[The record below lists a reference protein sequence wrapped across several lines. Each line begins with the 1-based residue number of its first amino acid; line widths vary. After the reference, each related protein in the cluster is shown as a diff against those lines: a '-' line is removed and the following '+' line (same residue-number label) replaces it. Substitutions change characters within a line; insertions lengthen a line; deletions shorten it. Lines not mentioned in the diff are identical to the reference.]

1 MKHAGFIQKGIY
13 KVWVFP
19 LCMFFLHSGLYGQ
32 PSDSLTLSLCLQTA
46 EKRSPLNDEIALSEE
61 SLAYKLKNIGTNWLP
76 AIGTNAQAAYFSE
89 TVDFSK
95 VMGNLPVSFPAIP
108 LDQYKVWADIN
119 QQIFDGGMIKAQ
131 KSIEKA
137 SNQADIHQVEAE
149 LLGLKQQVNNAYF
162 SLLLTRKSADVLQ
175 VSIKDLQERKKVVH
189 AGVENGILLRENLF
203 AMEAEE
209 LRYRQRL
216 LELNLAGQ
224 QLIKVLSILLDSTIN
239 ENTGLVLPSEPP
251 VFDSKTERPEY
262 LVFEQQKSRLQANSD
277 LITASDMPK
286 LFAFSQAGYGR
297 PGYNFVSQD
306 LHGYYS
312 VGVGMK
318 WNFLN
323 YGDSKRQK
331 KIVELQIDMLDV
343 KRKIFDD
350 QLDIQLEA
358 EKTNQSKYS
367 ELLAQDEEILKLRKA
382 IASASFAKLTN
393 GAITSTEYFSEVNS
407 ELLARLQFENHKI
420 MKLQAAYSYLLLKG
434 KI

>member
-1 MKHAGFIQKGIY
+1 MKKAVHFLC
-13 KVWVFP
+13 VFLLP
-19 LCMFFLHSGLYGQ
+19 LGLFGQ
-32 PSDSLTLSLCLQTA
+32 TYDSLSLELCLKTA
-46 EKRSPLNDEIALSEE
+46 ERRSPLNDEIALSEE
-61 SLAYKLKNIGTNWLP
+61 SLVYKLKNLGTNWFP
-76 AIGTNAQAAYFSE
+76 ALSTNAQAQYNSE
-89 TVDFSK
+89 TVDFSGLMK
-95 VMGNLPVSFPAIP
+95 NLPVSVPSIP
-108 LDQYKVWADIN
+108 LDQYKLWADIN
-119 QQIFDGGMIKAQ
+119 QQIYDGGMTKAQ
-131 KSIEKA
+131 KSVEKA
-137 SNQADIHQVEAE
+137 SNQADIHQAEAA
-149 LLGLKQQVNNAYF
+149 LLGIKQQVNQAYF

-175 VSIKDLQERKKVVH
+175 VSINDLQERKKVVR
-189 AGVENGILLRENLF
+189 AGVENGVLLRENLL
-203 AMEAEE
+203 AMDAEE

-216 LELNLAGQ
+216 LELNLTSQ

-239 ENTGLVLPSEPP
+239 ENTGAVLPMEPP

-262 LVFEQQKSRLQANSD
+262 LVFEKQKDRLQASED
-277 LITASDMPK
+277 LVTATDMPK

-312 VGVGMK
+312 VGVGLK

-331 KIVELQIDMLDV
+331 KIFEIQKEILDV
-343 KRKIFDD
+343 KRKTFDD

-358 EKTNQSKYS
+358 EKTNQAKYDQ
-367 ELLAQDEEILKLRKA
+367 LLVQDEEILRLRKA

-393 GAITSTEYFSEVNS
+393 GAITTTDYFSEVNN

>member
-1 MKHAGFIQKGIY
+1 MKKIVPFLC
-13 KVWVFP
+13 VFF
-19 LCMFFLHSGLYGQ
+19 MHFGLYGQ
-32 PSDSLTLSLCLQTA
+32 TRDSLSLELCLKTA
-46 EKRSPLNDEIALSEE
+46 ERRSPLNEEITLSEE
-61 SLAYKLKNIGTNWLP
+61 SLVYKLKSLGTNWFP
-76 AIGTNAQAAYFSE
+76 ALSTNAQAQYNSE
-89 TVDFSK
+89 TVDFSQ
-95 VMGNLPVSFPAIP
+95 VIPNLPVSINIP

-119 QQIFDGGMIKAQ
+119 QQIYDGGMTKAQ
-131 KSIEKA
+131 KFVEKA
-137 SNQADIHQVEAE
+137 SNQADIHQVEAQ
-149 LLGLKQQVNNAYF
+149 LLGIKQQVNQVYF

-175 VSIKDLQERKKVVH
+175 VSINDLQERKNVVR
-189 AGVENGILLRENLF
+189 AGVENGVLLRENLL

-216 LELNLAGQ
+216 LELNLTSQ
-224 QLIKVLSILLDSTIN
+224 QLIKVLSILLDSTIS
-239 ENTGLVLPSEPP
+239 ENTGAVLPLEPP

-262 LVFEQQKSRLQANSD
+262 LVFDKQKERLQASKD
-277 LITASDMPK
+277 LVTASDMPK

-306 LHGYYS
+306 FHGYYS
-312 VGVGMK
+312 VGVGLK

-331 KIVELQIDMLDV
+331 KIFEIQKGILDV
-343 KRKIFDD
+343 KRKNFDD

-358 EKTNQSKYS
+358 EKTNQAKYKQ
-367 ELLAQDEEILKLRKA
+367 LLVQDEEILKLRKA

-393 GAITSTEYFSEVNS
+393 GTITTTDYFSEVNN

>member
-1 MKHAGFIQKGIY
+1 MKHPVPFLCVFLLPFGI
-13 KVWVFP
+13 F
-19 LCMFFLHSGLYGQ
+19 GQ
-32 PSDSLTLSLCLQTA
+32 TSDSLSLELCLKTA
-46 EKRSPLNDEIALSEE
+46 ERRSPLNDEIALSEE
-61 SLAYKLKNIGTNWLP
+61 SLVYKLKNLGTNWFP
-76 AIGTNAQAAYFSE
+76 ALGTNAQAQYNSE
-89 TVDFSK
+89 TVDFSGL
-95 VMGNLPVSFPAIP
+95 MENLPVSVPAIP

-119 QQIFDGGMIKAQ
+119 QQIYDGGMTKAQ

-137 SNQADIHQVEAE
+137 SNQADIHQVEAA
-149 LLGLKQQVNNAYF
+149 LLGIKQQVNQAYF

-175 VSIKDLQERKKVVH
+175 VSINDLQERKKVVR
-189 AGVENGILLRENLF
+189 AGVENGVLLRENLL

-216 LELNLAGQ
+216 LELNLTSQ

-239 ENTGLVLPSEPP
+239 ENTGAVLPMEPP

-262 LVFEQQKSRLQANSD
+262 LVFDKQKERLQASED
-277 LITASDMPK
+277 LVTASDMPK

-312 VGVGMK
+312 VGVGLK

-331 KIVELQIDMLDV
+331 KIFEIQKGILDV
-343 KRKIFDD
+343 KRKTFDD

-358 EKTNQSKYS
+358 EKTNQAKYDQ
-367 ELLAQDEEILKLRKA
+367 LLVQDEEILRLRKA

-393 GAITSTEYFSEVNS
+393 GAITTTDYFSEVNN

>member
-1 MKHAGFIQKGIY
+1 LNFLWI
-13 KVWVFP
+13 
-19 LCMFFLHSGLYGQ
+19 FFLHLGLHGQ
-32 PSDSLTLSLCLQTA
+32 TSDSLSLDLCLQTA

-61 SLAYKLKNIGTNWLP
+61 SLVYKLKNLNTNWFPDIGTNV
-76 AIGTNAQAAYFSE
+76 QASYFSE
-89 TVDFSK
+89 TVDFSD
-95 VMGNLPVSFPAIP
+95 VMGNLPVSGPAIP
-108 LDQYKVWADIN
+108 LDQYKAWADIN
-119 QQIFDGGMIKAQ
+119 QQIFDGGMTKAQ
-131 KSIEKA
+131 RSIEKS
-137 SNQADIHQVEAE
+137 SNQADIHKVEAE
-149 LLGLKQQVNNAYF
+149 LLGIKQQVNQVYF

-175 VSIKDLQERKKVVH
+175 VSINDLQERKKVVR
-189 AGVENGILLRENLF
+189 AGVENGILLRENLY

-216 LELNLAGQ
+216 LELDLTGQ

-239 ENTGLVLPSEPP
+239 ENTGIVLPSEPP

-262 LVFEQQKSRLQANSD
+262 LAFDQQKNRLQANVD
-277 LITASDMPK
+277 LVTASDMPK

-306 LHGYYS
+306 LHGYFS
-312 VGVGMK
+312 VGVGLK

-331 KIVELQIDMLDV
+331 KIFELQKDILDV
-343 KRKIFDD
+343 KRRTFDD

-358 EKTNQSKYS
+358 EKTNQAKYS
-367 ELLAQDEEILKLRKA
+367 ELLVQDEEILKLRKA

-393 GAITSTEYFSEVNS
+393 GAITSTEYFSEVNN

-420 MKLQAAYSYLLLKG
+420 MKLQAAYSYLIIKG

>member
-1 MKHAGFIQKGIY
+1 MKQAVPFLC
-13 KVWVFP
+13 VFLLP
-19 LCMFFLHSGLYGQ
+19 LGLFGQ
-32 PSDSLTLSLCLQTA
+32 TSDSLSLELCLKTA
-46 EKRSPLNDEIALSEE
+46 ERRSPLNDEIALSEE
-61 SLAYKLKNIGTNWLP
+61 SLVYKLKNLGTNWFP
-76 AIGTNAQAAYFSE
+76 ALSTNAQAQYNSE
-89 TVDFSK
+89 TVDFSGLMK
-95 VMGNLPVSFPAIP
+95 NLPVSVPSIP
-108 LDQYKVWADIN
+108 LDQYKLWADIN
-119 QQIFDGGMIKAQ
+119 QQIYDGGMTKAQ
-131 KSIEKA
+131 KSVEKA
-137 SNQADIHQVEAE
+137 SNQADIHQAEAA
-149 LLGLKQQVNNAYF
+149 LLGIKQQVNQAYF

-175 VSIKDLQERKKVVH
+175 VSIDDLKERKKVVR
-189 AGVENGILLRENLF
+189 AGVENGVLLRENLL
-203 AMEAEE
+203 AMDAEE

-216 LELNLAGQ
+216 LELNLTSQ

-239 ENTGLVLPSEPP
+239 ENTGALLPMEPP

-262 LVFEQQKSRLQANSD
+262 LVFEKQKDRLQASED
-277 LITASDMPK
+277 LVTASDMPK

-312 VGVGMK
+312 VGVGLK

-331 KIVELQIDMLDV
+331 KIFEIQKGILDV
-343 KRKIFDD
+343 KRKTFDD

-358 EKTNQSKYS
+358 EKTNQAKYDQ
-367 ELLAQDEEILKLRKA
+367 LLVQDEEILRLRKA

-393 GAITSTEYFSEVNS
+393 GAITTTDYFTEVNN

>member
-1 MKHAGFIQKGIY
+1 MKQAVPFLC
-13 KVWVFP
+13 VFLLP
-19 LCMFFLHSGLYGQ
+19 LGLFGQ
-32 PSDSLTLSLCLQTA
+32 TSDSLSLELCLKTA
-46 EKRSPLNDEIALSEE
+46 ERRSPLNDEIALSEE
-61 SLAYKLKNIGTNWLP
+61 SLVYKLKNLGTNWFP
-76 AIGTNAQAAYFSE
+76 ALSTNAQAQYNSE
-89 TVDFSK
+89 TVDFSGLMK
-95 VMGNLPVSFPAIP
+95 NLPVSVPSIP

-119 QQIFDGGMIKAQ
+119 QQIYDGGMTKAQ

-137 SNQADIHQVEAE
+137 SNQADIHQVEAA
-149 LLGLKQQVNNAYF
+149 LLGIKQQVNQAYF

-175 VSIKDLQERKKVVH
+175 VSIDDLKERKKVVR
-189 AGVENGILLRENLF
+189 AGVENGVLLRENLL
-203 AMEAEE
+203 AMDAEE

-216 LELNLAGQ
+216 LELNLTSQ

-239 ENTGLVLPSEPP
+239 ENTGALLPMEPP

-262 LVFEQQKSRLQANSD
+262 LVFEKQKDRLQASED
-277 LITASDMPK
+277 LVTATDMPK

-312 VGVGMK
+312 VGVGLK

-331 KIVELQIDMLDV
+331 KIFEIQKGILDV
-343 KRKIFDD
+343 KRKTFDD

-358 EKTNQSKYS
+358 EKTNQAKYDQ
-367 ELLAQDEEILKLRKA
+367 LLVQDEEILRLRKA

-393 GAITSTEYFSEVNS
+393 GAITTTDYFTEVNN

>member
-1 MKHAGFIQKGIY
+1 MKYPVPFLC
-13 KVWVFP
+13 VFLWP
-19 LCMFFLHSGLYGQ
+19 LGLFGQ
-32 PSDSLTLSLCLQTA
+32 TSDSLSLELCLKTA
-46 EKRSPLNDEIALSEE
+46 ERRSPLNDEIALSEE
-61 SLAYKLKNIGTNWLP
+61 SLVYKLRNLATNWFP
-76 AIGTNAQAAYFSE
+76 ALGTNAQAQYNSE
-89 TVDFSK
+89 TVDFSGL
-95 VMGNLPVSFPAIP
+95 MGNLPVSVPAIP

-119 QQIFDGGMIKAQ
+119 QQIYDGGMTKAQ

-137 SNQADIHQVEAE
+137 SNQADIHQVEVA
-149 LLGLKQQVNNAYF
+149 LLGIKQQVNQAYF

-175 VSIKDLQERKKVVH
+175 VSINDLEERKKVVR
-189 AGVENGILLRENLF
+189 AGVENGVLLRENLL
-203 AMEAEE
+203 AMDAEE

-216 LELNLAGQ
+216 LELNLTSQ

-239 ENTGLVLPSEPP
+239 QNTGAVLPMEPP

-262 LVFEQQKSRLQANSD
+262 LVFEKQKDRLQASED
-277 LITASDMPK
+277 LVTATDMPK

-312 VGVGMK
+312 VGLGLK

-331 KIVELQIDMLDV
+331 KIFEIQKGILDV
-343 KRKIFDD
+343 KRKTFDD

-358 EKTNQSKYS
+358 EKTNQAKYDQ
-367 ELLAQDEEILKLRKA
+367 LLVQDEEILKLRKA
-382 IASASFAKLTN
+382 IATASFAKLTN
-393 GAITSTEYFSEVNS
+393 GTITTTDYFSEVNN